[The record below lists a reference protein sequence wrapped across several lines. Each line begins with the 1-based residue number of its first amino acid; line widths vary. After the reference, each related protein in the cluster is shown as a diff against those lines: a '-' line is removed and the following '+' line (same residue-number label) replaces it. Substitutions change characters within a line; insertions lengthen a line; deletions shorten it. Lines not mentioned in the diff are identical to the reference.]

1 MTNRQEDDSK
11 AIPKAQKSVTKDLT
25 FVASP
30 DSALGQIVLDSL
42 CILEVPLGR
51 VARLLDLLW
60 EDDREISHHVCA
72 VIDCSITYA
81 NCAVGFL
88 AAVAIAGF
96 DDIRPTVAVIDFL
109 QHETVQVAVYIHQR
123 SPRFG
128 HVSYALPPCHCTGQ
142 KKKVHEQDKH

>member
-60 EDDREISHHVCA
+60 EDDREISHHVCC
-72 VIDCSITYA
+72 DRLLDNLRELCSRLSGCRG
-81 NCAVGFL
+81 NCWL
-88 AAVAIAGF
+88 
-96 DDIRPTVAVIDFL
+96 
-109 QHETVQVAVYIHQR
+109 
-123 SPRFG
+123 
-128 HVSYALPPCHCTGQ
+128 
-142 KKKVHEQDKH
+142 